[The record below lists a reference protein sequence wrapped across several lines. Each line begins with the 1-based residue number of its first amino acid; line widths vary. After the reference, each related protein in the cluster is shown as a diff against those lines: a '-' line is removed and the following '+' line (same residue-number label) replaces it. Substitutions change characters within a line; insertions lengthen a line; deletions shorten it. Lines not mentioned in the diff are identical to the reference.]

1 VDFVKK
7 LGMVVLASLILL
19 SFVLLFAGGDSTQ
32 GPKLAYIDSTK
43 VLQSYDKWIDLQTKY
58 QEDVQFYQKKLN
70 ELAAE
75 INDMKEKGAA
85 ADLINAKIAEYTQ
98 KQKQYSDLLNS
109 EYQRKFAELEQ
120 EILQK
125 IAEYAEIMGYD
136 FVFNSKTMAYGNSKY
151 DITAQFIE
159 YLKSMAQ

>member
-1 VDFVKK
+1 MKK
-7 LGMVVLASLILL
+7 HLSLLFISVGLLL
-19 SFVLLFAGGDSTQ
+19 SFVLLFAGGDTAQ

-43 VLQSYDKWIDLQTKY
+43 VLQSYDKWIDLQVKY
-58 QEDVQFYQKKLN
+58 QTDVQFYQNKLN
-70 ELAAE
+70 ELASE
-75 INDMKEKGAA
+75 INNLKESGASA
-85 ADLINAKIAEYTQ
+85 QEINEKIAEYTQ

-109 EYQRKFAELEQ
+109 EYQKKFAELEQ

-136 FVFNSKTMAYGNSKY
+136 FVFNSKTMAYGNAKY

-159 YLKSMAQ
+159 YLKTLGN